1 MTLMV
6 KSWRLRESAR
16 AALAA
21 GQLAQAVTL
30 VEKAQQIQG
39 APAGE
44 ALKVIS
50 SLLRQSTG
58 TTFQPFPR

>member
-16 AALAA
+16 AALAE
-21 GQLAQAVTL
+21 GQLAQASML

-39 APAGE
+39 APAGQ

-50 SLLRQSTG
+50 SLLR
-58 TTFQPFPR
+58 